1 MTTGTRLVIGA
12 LLFGLGVLVVLV
24 LYGRESMGRRQPDSP
39 STVAREMLQAD
50 NTVVGMVGGMRA
62 FEVLTLTERAVDGSP
77 TAALE
82 ARVLGTRDSGRF
94 EVELIFEAGRWSMRR
109 GSFTLSNGTTVP
121 VAGSAGR

>member
-1 MTTGTRLVIGA
+1 MTTGTRLAIGA
-12 LLFGLGVLVVLV
+12 LLFGLGVLVVLM

-39 STVAREMLQAD
+39 ATVAREMLQAD

-94 EVELIFEAGRWSMRR
+94 EVELTFEAGRWSMRR